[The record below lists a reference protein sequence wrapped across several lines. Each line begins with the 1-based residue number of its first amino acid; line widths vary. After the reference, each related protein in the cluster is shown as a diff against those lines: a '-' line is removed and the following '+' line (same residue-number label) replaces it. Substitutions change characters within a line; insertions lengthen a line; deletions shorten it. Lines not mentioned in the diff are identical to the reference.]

1 MVIEIMPHSQLV
13 RRSYDSFNG
22 LLSIVNLLS
31 SITNIC
37 VMITRK
43 KYFSKPTIS
52 INAAIAKQTLFSCL
66 LTRHHP
72 NFSPRTLAVMMEIMA
87 YASLCAPIYAGWS
100 YDDR

>member
-1 MVIEIMPHSQLV
+1 MPMSQVV
-13 RRSYDSFNG
+13 RRSYDLFNG
-22 LLSIVNLLS
+22 MLSIVNLLS

-37 VMITRK
+37 AMTTRK
-43 KYFSKPTIS
+43 KYFSKSAIT
-52 INAAIAKQTLFSCL
+52 INAAVAKQTFFSCL

-87 YASLCAPIYAGWS
+87 YASLGAPIYAGWS